1 MNIRKHGISFLI
13 WLAIA
18 MAAYAVVYPRQQ
30 VDPRRQ
36 ARRAQQD
43 KGKKAGRQDNKKNA
57 KTNGANLNDLII
69 DDDSIPDSLLNP
81 RWKIQRTTPITYG
94 DLDQGVLDLQRPEGL
109 RYEVVYKDSLEP
121 HIIGAKFGGS

>member
-30 VDPRRQ
+30 VDPRQQ

-43 KGKKAGRQDNKKNA
+43 KGKKAG
-57 KTNGANLNDLII
+57 
-69 DDDSIPDSLLNP
+69 
-81 RWKIQRTTPITYG
+81 KIGRAH
-94 DLDQGVLDLQRPEGL
+94 V
-109 RYEVVYKDSLEP
+109 
-121 HIIGAKFGGS
+121 